1 MSEPHDGLLLDDAT
15 VAGYLRSHPDF
26 FERMPG
32 LISELSLPHDAGH
45 AVSLV
50 ERQVSILRERN
61 IDMRKRLSEL
71 VDAAKDN
78 DALFEKT
85 RTLTLALVEA
95 PDLEAIDA
103 VLATELIE
111 GFGADCAVCYFSQP
125 HAEASHL
132 HLIYTESVRT
142 LPMFH
147 LTQGTGISC
156 GVLRSDEFETLFG
169 TRTDREGSAAIVQL
183 GHGALLGMLAI
194 GSRDPERFS
203 PDMGTLF
210 VRYIGDILARRL
222 VVLAG
227 QTEPADGS

>member
-1 MSEPHDGLLLDDAT
+1 MSEPHDGLLLNDAT

-32 LISELSLPHDAGH
+32 LISELSLPHDAGQ

-71 VDAAKDN
+71 LGAATDN
-78 DALFEKT
+78 DTLFEKT

-95 PDLEAIDA
+95 SDLEAIDA

-111 GFGADCAVCYFSQP
+111 GFGADCAVCHFSQP
-125 HAEASHL
+125 HPEASHP
-132 HLIYTESVRT
+132 HLIYAEST
-142 LPMFH
+142 QEMPLFH

-156 GVLRSDEFETLFG
+156 GLLRPDEFEALFG
-169 TRTDREGSAAIVQL
+169 TSTESESSAAIVQL
-183 GHGALLGMLAI
+183 GHGVLLGLLAI

-222 VVLAG
+222 VVLAA
-227 QTEPADGS
+227 QSTAADES

>member
-32 LISELSLPHDAGH
+32 LISELSLPHDTGR

-61 IDMRKRLSEL
+61 IDMRKRLGEL
-71 VDAAKDN
+71 VSTANAN
-78 DALFEKT
+78 ATLFEKT

-95 PDLEAIDA
+95 PDLVAIDA
-103 VLATELIE
+103 VLTTELIE
-111 GFGADCAVCYFSQP
+111 GFGADCAICYFSSP
-125 HAEASHL
+125 DTDASHP
-132 HLIYTESVRT
+132 HLVNVDSIEAIP
-142 LPMFH
+142 LFH
-147 LTQGTGISC
+147 LTQGTGICC
-156 GVLRSDEFETLFG
+156 GLLRPDEFETLFG
-169 TRTDREGSAAIVQL
+169 TSTDSEGSAAIVQL

-194 GSRDPERFS
+194 GSRSPEGFS

-210 VRYIGDILARRL
+210 VRYIGDVLARRL
-222 VVLAG
+222 EALAA
-227 QTEPADGS
+227 QSDQADGS

>member
-32 LISELSLPHDAGH
+32 LISELSLPHDAGQ

-71 VDAAKDN
+71 LGAANDN
-78 DALFEKT
+78 DTLFEKT

-103 VLATELIE
+103 VLAAELIE
-111 GFGADCAVCYFSQP
+111 GFGADCAVCYFSQAHP
-125 HAEASHL
+125 EASRP
-132 HLIYTESVRT
+132 HLIYAESTQEVP
-142 LPMFH
+142 LFH

-156 GVLRSDEFETLFG
+156 GLLRPDEFEALFG
-169 TRTDREGSAAIVQL
+169 TSTQSEGSAAIVQL
-183 GHGALLGMLAI
+183 GHGVLLGLLAV
-194 GSRDPERFS
+194 GSRDPKRFS

-222 VVLAG
+222 VVLAAHP
-227 QTEPADGS
+227 TPADET

>member
-1 MSEPHDGLLLDDAT
+1 MSEPNDGLLLDDAT

-32 LISELSLPHDAGH
+32 LISELSLPHDAGS

-71 VDAAKDN
+71 VDAANDN
-78 DALFEKT
+78 DTLFEKT

-95 PDLEAIDA
+95 SDPEAIDA

-111 GFGADCAVCYFSQP
+111 GFGADCAVCYFCQP
-125 HAEASHL
+125 HAEASHR
-132 HLIYTESVRT
+132 HLIYAESTQAVP
-142 LPMFH
+142 LFQ

-156 GVLRSDEFETLFG
+156 GVLRPDEFESLFAIS
-169 TRTDREGSAAIVQL
+169 TEAEGSAAIVQL
-183 GHGALLGMLAI
+183 GHGDLLGLLAI
-194 GSRDPERFS
+194 GSKDPERFS
-203 PDMGTLF
+203 SDMGTLF

-222 VVLAG
+222 VVLTG
-227 QTEPADGS
+227 QADPADGS